1 MERHE
6 TKARDIRVQLEA
18 LAGFVTPEALA
29 ALSVAAETDESWSQA
44 AGDVS
49 RYLEERNIKKPPPGS
64 EISLFRAYPG
74 APPRLNCPGGTLEVC
89 ELGPPRTLC
98 LAWLEIKVPGR
109 NHKTRA
115 FKIEICLAE
124 VEVPTYQCNCVPVE
138 DLAVA
143 PVGAG

>member
-64 EISLFRAYPG
+64 EISLFRAS
-74 APPRLNCPGGTLEVC
+74 PRLSGCASAAQL
-89 ELGPPRTLC
+89 PRRHAGSL
-98 LAWLEIKVPGR
+98 R
-109 NHKTRA
+109 TRA
-115 FKIEICLAE
+115 ATDALSRLARDQGARTQPQDAG
-124 VEVPTYQCNCVPVE
+124 VQDR
-138 DLAVA
+138 DL
-143 PVGAG
+143 PRGG